1 MGQFPLIH
9 LESDSKIQI
18 FGSAVIL
25 ATTGSVGYA
34 QRLHHHIDA
43 AVKGSVFKNFTARE
57 ATTNISD
64 RLITDLQKSKAPPAS
79 SGRAEIRRPDG
90 GSSQGRTVPCRVCHD
105 EFSG

>member
-25 ATTGSVGYA
+25 TTTGSVGYA

-43 AVKGSVFKNFTARE
+43 AVKGSGPPPEKWSDLKYVF
-57 ATTNISD
+57 
-64 RLITDLQKSKAPPAS
+64 
-79 SGRAEIRRPDG
+79 
-90 GSSQGRTVPCRVCHD
+90 
-105 EFSG
+105 